1 MTDCDHPRCRPRHA
15 GHAGSKTDLDYSPL
29 SGQDYFAQALAVQV
43 NESGDNGSDSG
54 AGPSTF
60 RVYYTPP
67 TRAGASQAGLDTHNK
82 PNDEDEENPVVFV
95 CHHGAG
101 YSAMSFALLAKEIT
115 EGSKRSAGVLAL
127 DCRGHGA

>member
-1 MTDCDHPRCRPRHA
+1 MYDCDHPHSSPRHA
-15 GHAGSKTDLDYSPL
+15 GHAGSKSDLDYSPL

-43 NESGDNGSDSG
+43 RESGDNSSDSG

-67 TRAGASQAGLDTHNK
+67 ASASVSTAGANIHNEVGH
-82 PNDEDEENPVVFV
+82 EDEESPVVFV

-101 YSAMSFALLAKEIT
+101 YSAMSFALLAKELT
-115 EGSKRSAGVLAL
+115 EGSKRTAGVLAL
-127 DCRGHGA
+127 DCRGHGS